1 MVDKHEENEQEKSE
15 EKEKKIDLTPNWAL
29 VNDVAEKVEDI
40 FSHAKLGPLDYRIV
54 ITRLEL
60 MIRDYE
66 MRLFIE
72 HMAKQMTEEH
82 HEPIEFKGNMFQ

>member
-1 MVDKHEENEQEKSE
+1 MVDEKE
-15 EKEKKIDLTPNWAL
+15 EKKIDLTPNWAL
-29 VNDVAEKVEDI
+29 VNEVAEKVEDI

-72 HMAKQMTEEH
+72 HMAHKMTDEQ
-82 HEPIEFKGNMFQ
+82 PDSVEFKGNMFQ